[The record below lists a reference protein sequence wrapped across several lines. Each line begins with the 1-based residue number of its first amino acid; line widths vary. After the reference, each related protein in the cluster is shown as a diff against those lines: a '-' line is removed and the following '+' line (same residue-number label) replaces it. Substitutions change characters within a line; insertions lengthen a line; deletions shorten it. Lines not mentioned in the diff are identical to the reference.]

1 MSKLLMVV
9 FCALTLFGSLGVCA
23 LIYPLATLTAE
34 EAKQATTPQDMEY
47 FDVVDLGED
56 YGVLPV
62 VELLGYY
69 LDNPPEPQTA
79 TAAAPRKLQFGGC

>member
-1 MSKLLMVV
+1 MSKVSIVV
-9 FCALTLFGSLGVCA
+9 FCVLTLVGSLGLCA
-23 LIYPLATLTAE
+23 LIYPFATVSAE
-34 EAKQATTPQDMEY
+34 EAKQASTPQPMEF

-69 LDNPPEPQTA
+69 LDNPPEPPTA
-79 TAAAPRKLQFGGC
+79 GAAAPRKLQFGGC